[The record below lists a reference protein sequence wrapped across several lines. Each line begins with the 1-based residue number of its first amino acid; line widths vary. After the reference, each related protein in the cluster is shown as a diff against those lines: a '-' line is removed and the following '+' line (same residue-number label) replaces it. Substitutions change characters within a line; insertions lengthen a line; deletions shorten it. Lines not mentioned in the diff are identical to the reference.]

1 MSRPTGERL
10 IVWLDGRLGDDSS
23 VSIPVT
29 DRGLL
34 VGDGVFETLPIIA
47 DARFANGATTFAL
60 SRHLSRLA
68 RACATA
74 GITAPPETTMRSA
87 VAAVLEA
94 YGNATGRLR
103 ITATGSGHLLVT
115 AASAPTPVAG
125 VSVLTSPWV
134 RNERSPIAG
143 VKSTSYA
150 ENAYALR
157 WAQSHGADEAVMA
170 NTRGNLCESTT
181 ANVFVVRDGGL
192 VTPPLSSGCLPG
204 VTREVLLEHGIA
216 VERDLPIGVLA
227 EVEEVFLTNSLR
239 GVLPVHSIDGRALDS
254 APGPITRHAADVYA
268 ELVATGSEP

>member
-1 MSRPTGERL
+1 MIGPTGERL
-10 IVWLDGRLGDDSS
+10 IVWLDGRFGDDTSS
-23 VSIPVT
+23 SIPVT

-47 DARFANGATTFAL
+47 DVRFANRARTFAL
-60 SRHLSRLA
+60 ARHLNRLD
-68 RACATA
+68 RACVTA
-74 GITAPPETTMRSA
+74 SITVPAETTMRSA
-87 VAAVLEA
+87 VDAVLEA
-94 YGNATGRLR
+94 YGNASGRLR

-115 AASAPTPVAG
+115 AASAPTPATS

-157 WAQSHGADEAVMA
+157 WAQSRGADEAVMA
-170 NTRGNLCESTT
+170 NTRGDLCETTT
-181 ANVFVVRDGGL
+181 ANVFVVLDGEL
-192 VTPPLSSGCLPG
+192 VTPPLPSGCLPG
-204 VTREVLLEHGIA
+204 VTRDLLLEHGIG
-216 VERDLPIGVLA
+216 VERALPIGVLA
-227 EVEEVFLTNSLR
+227 EADELYLTNSLR

-254 APGPITRHAADVYA
+254 APGPMTRRAADIYA